1 MDHFGDETVVAFLEY
16 LYSET
21 VKSAKTLALIQKS
34 GEPKK
39 YIFKRPFDEEKLTLE
54 LLSMAKMYHVEDLE
68 MDCTEHLK
76 ATLTDDNVM
85 KIWKEAKRNNYEG
98 LCEMA
103 IVYLVERPKGKTL
116 QEVSGLNETFQDLPQ
131 PQKDFLNDLLNK
143 LTERNAQL
151 KENQSIKITV
161 ENSPRYGEWE
171 KTFTVKHT
179 EKVETFLKE
188 TLENKKP
195 KPYGREWRLTLNPEA
210 TDISRVERHLTFLEN
225 SINIRST
232 CKSDFP

>member
-116 QEVSGLNETFQDLPQ
+116 QEVSGLNETFQDLHQ

-143 LTERNAQL
+143 FTERNAL
-151 KENQSIKITV
+151 
-161 ENSPRYGEWE
+161 
-171 KTFTVKHT
+171 
-179 EKVETFLKE
+179 LKE

-195 KPYGREWRLTLNPEA
+195 KRYGREWCLTLNPEA
-210 TDISRVERHLTFLEN
+210 TDISRVERDLTFLEN